1 MRQRYDIAMRE
12 VLNATSELAMLYLHK
27 DALAREIGEQ
37 QRLHRDLVSSRTA
50 MADELK
56 GKQRQIAKAREQLH
70 QCELRAGEVRHERNT
85 LADRLREDY
94 GLEIA
99 ELFEDYDEQQQHENE
114 AAEQEIASLRR
125 KITNIGAVNMEAL
138 SELDDLETRFESL
151 NGQYQDLTQAKEA
164 LARIIHKINADSRRL
179 FSETLDAI
187 RTNFQS
193 LYRRAF
199 GGGRADIVLEE
210 GVDILEC
217 GIDIVATPPGKPS
230 FNNSLLSGG
239 EKALTAVALL
249 LAIFQYR
256 PSPFCV
262 LDEVDAPFD
271 EANIDRFVEVL
282 RDFLGWT
289 KFVLVTHSKKTMT
302 AATTLYGVTMQESG
316 VSKQVS
322 VRFEDVSEDGHIS
335 EEALHRSRD
344 GASDDERAA

>member
-1 MRQRYDIAMRE
+1 
-12 VLNATSELAMLYLHK
+12 
-27 DALAREIGEQ
+27 
-37 QRLHRDLVSSRTA
+37 
-50 MADELK
+50 
-56 GKQRQIAKAREQLH
+56 
-70 QCELRAGEVRHERNT
+70 
-85 LADRLREDY
+85 
-94 GLEIA
+94 
-99 ELFEDYDEQQQHENE
+99 
-114 AAEQEIASLRR
+114 
-125 KITNIGAVNMEAL
+125 MEAL
-138 SELDDLETRFESL
+138 HELDDLETRFASL
-151 NGQYQDLTQAKEA
+151 DGQYQDLTQAKES
-164 LARIIHKINADSRRL
+164 LERIIHKINADSRRL
-179 FSETLDAI
+179 FSEHSDAI
-187 RTNFQS
+187 RINFQI

-271 EANIDRFVEVL
+271 EANIGRFVDVL
-282 RDFLGWT
+282 KDFLGWT

-322 VRFEDVSEDGHIS
+322 VRFEDVSDDGHIS
-335 EEALHRSRD
+335 EEAVQRRRARSQSLHRI
-344 GASDDERAA
+344 RAGRR